1 MEWIEHDDV
10 RMGALPEW
18 ARAPGELVEAP
29 PYRVGIKAQGLVL
42 LRGRRASA
50 VRWPEILAPIRVR
63 EGGAQRLLIAAA
75 RRPPR
80 EPWFD
85 LGGAELDAIER
96 AVRHGVAS
104 QELGSYRAAQ
114 RTRAMLSPE
123 QVLEAVLAHRPL
135 IGAVEIRT
143 PVKGAVT
150 NVVWCGIGGG
160 GIFGYAG
167 AVAAPMV
174 GVVAPLLLVGAVGVL
189 GVAVGAGVAGGYHY
203 LARRRGER
211 VLVLT
216 PDCFVGGLD
225 GRAIEAIVWSRVA
238 RFAAG
243 SDPFGAPALES
254 YTVEGVCASRTLAAY
269 FGEPLHV
276 IVAIAEAYRRRASA
290 ALGG

>member
-1 MEWIEHDDV
+1 MEWIEHDEV
-10 RMGALPEW
+10 RLGTLSEW
-18 ARAPGELVEAP
+18 TREPGVVIEAP
-29 PYRVGIKAQGLVL
+29 PYRVAMKSEGLVL

-50 VRWPEILAPIRVR
+50 VRWSEILAPIRVG
-63 EGGAQRLLIAAA
+63 EAGAQRLLIAAA

-85 LGGAELDAIER
+85 VGGAELDAIER
-96 AVRHGVAS
+96 DVRHGVAS

-114 RTRAMLSPE
+114 RTRAMLTPE
-123 QVLEAVLAHRPL
+123 QVLEAVVAHRPL

-143 PVKGAVT
+143 PVKRAVT
-150 NVVWCGIGGG
+150 NVVWCGVGGG

-167 AVAAPMV
+167 VIAAPMV
-174 GVVAPLLLVGAVGVL
+174 GVAAPLLLVGAVGVL
-189 GVAVGAGVAGGYHY
+189 GVAVGAGVASGYHY

-225 GRAIEAIVWSRVA
+225 GRSIEAIAWSRVA
-238 RFAAG
+238 RFAEG
-243 SDPFGAPALES
+243 RDPFGAPALES

-276 IVAIAEAYRRRASA
+276 IIAIAEAYRRRASA